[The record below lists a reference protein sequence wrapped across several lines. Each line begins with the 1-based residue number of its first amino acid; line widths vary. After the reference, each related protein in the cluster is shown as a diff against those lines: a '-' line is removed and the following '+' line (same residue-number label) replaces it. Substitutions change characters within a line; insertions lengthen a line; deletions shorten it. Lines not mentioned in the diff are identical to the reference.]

1 MGSLCDQCSGL
12 CCRYFALPIDNP
24 TTVRDYDNIRWYL
37 LHENV
42 VVFIEKK
49 QWFIGVLTRCKHLG
63 PDNRCGIY
71 ETRPRICREFS
82 TENCDY
88 HGGDYGFEKLFTSG
102 EQLRTY
108 AEEKLNAN
116 RKGKRRISL
125 IPRPRP
131 RKPRMK
137 RLVANGQLVGLSL
150 PVIAP

>member
-1 MGSLCDQCSGL
+1 MGSSSSLCDQCSGL
-12 CCRYFALPIDNP
+12 CCRYFALPLDNP
-24 TTVRDYDNIRWYL
+24 RTVREYDNIRWYL

-49 QWFIGVLTRCKHLG
+49 QWYIGVMSRCKHLE

-71 ETRPRICREFS
+71 HERPRICREFS

-102 EQLRTY
+102 EQLRDY

-116 RKGKRRISL
+116 RKGKRRLSL
-125 IPRPRP
+125 IPRPKR
-131 RKPRMK
+131 PRMK
-137 RLVANGQLVGLSL
+137 KLVANGHLVALSL
-150 PVIAP
+150 PVLS

>member
-49 QWFIGVLTRCKHLG
+49 QWFIGVMTRCKHLE

-102 EQLRTY
+102 DQLRTY

-125 IPRPRP
+125 IPRA
-131 RKPRMK
+131 RKPRVK
-137 RLVANGQLVGLSL
+137 KLVANGQLVGLSL